1 MRGGTYG
8 SLGIRLGNIPGVVS
22 GMDKQFEF
30 RVLGP
35 LEVTAE
41 GEPLALGGR
50 QQRAVLA
57 LLLLSPNEVV
67 SRDRMIDAI
76 WGESPPT
83 TATNA
88 LQVAVHGLRKILGRE
103 RVLTQGTGYRLEVSR
118 DELDLERFE
127 SLIDSA
133 RGEQPAVAAPKLH
146 AALALC
152 RGAALTGLEGAP
164 FVPAE
169 RERLEE
175 LRLAALERRI
185 DADLELGR
193 ATDLV
198 PELERLVAEHPFR
211 ERLRRQLMLALYRS
225 GRQADALQAYRDAR
239 ELLVEEL
246 GVEPSRELQ
255 ELEALI
261 LRQDPALEVAT
272 TSAATRSGL
281 PAPANPL
288 LGRTLDVAAVTALVR
303 TPATRLVTLTGPGG
317 TGKTRLA
324 LEAAHELQSDFA
336 GGLFLVDLSPIR
348 DPELVESTVAHAVGV
363 SEEAEAD
370 LVERVAAA
378 VAGQETL
385 LVVDNF
391 EHLLEAAPFVAR
403 LLAQIPCLHVLAT
416 SREPLRI
423 AAEREYRVQPLG
435 LPRAGALA
443 LEEVSQAAAVSLF
456 VARAQAAVA
465 DFDLTTENAEAVADI
480 CHALDGLPLAL
491 ELAAARVRLLS
502 TPELRD
508 RIENRLGLLADGP
521 RDLPD
526 RQRTLRSTID
536 WSYDLLREE
545 EQLLLARL
553 AVFAGGWTLDA
564 AEGVCDAGISTLGS
578 LVEKSLVRST
588 QDALAGTRF
597 SMLETVREYALERLT
612 VSGELCAVRDR
623 HASYFGDLAVR
634 LQPILERPTAVDEAE
649 REHDNVRVA
658 LAHTLDR
665 GDGSAALRLC
675 MIARLWYAHG
685 YLGEGSAWIERAL
698 ALEEGDPVV
707 RARVLYYGAAIAWS
721 SGDYERA
728 ILYGRQG
735 LRLAREVGDVMAETG
750 ALMALGLAHQGT
762 RDFETSRDFY
772 RQSLACARASGDDRW
787 TAVALVNI
795 ADIEVGFG
803 NHDEAEAL
811 VREGL
816 EIHRRIGEVEGTGVA
831 LLVLA
836 SSLFDRG
843 RDSEAAP
850 MVVES
855 LSCFR
860 RVGYKDFLVSA
871 LVALA
876 RARAADDPAQAA
888 RLLGAAGT
896 LRAPLGP
903 AQFLWERNWAGNTE
917 KNLREQ
923 LGASRADAELET
935 GASAP
940 GAVIDEVLAEVAV
953 TDPTS

>member
-1 MRGGTYG
+1 ME
-8 SLGIRLGNIPGVVS
+8 
-22 GMDKQFEF
+22 D
-30 RVLGP
+30 
-35 LEVTAE
+35 
-41 GEPLALGGR
+41 
-50 QQRAVLA
+50 
-57 LLLLSPNEVV
+57 
-67 SRDRMIDAI
+67 
-76 WGESPPT
+76 
-83 TATNA
+83 
-88 LQVAVHGLRKILGRE
+88 
-103 RVLTQGTGYRLEVSR
+103 
-118 DELDLERFE
+118 
-127 SLIDSA
+127 
-133 RGEQPAVAAPKLH
+133 
-146 AALALC
+146 
-152 RGAALTGLEGAP
+152 
-164 FVPAE
+164 
-169 RERLEE
+169 
-175 LRLAALERRI
+175 
-185 DADLELGR
+185 
-193 ATDLV
+193 
-198 PELERLVAEHPFR
+198 
-211 ERLRRQLMLALYRS
+211 
-225 GRQADALQAYRDAR
+225 
-239 ELLVEEL
+239 L

-303 TPATRLVTLTGPGG
+303 TPVTRLVTLTGPGG

-423 AAEREYRVQPLG
+423 AAEHEYRVQPLG
-435 LPRAGALA
+435 LPRAGATA

-456 VARAQAAVA
+456 VARARAALA

-564 AEGVCDAGISTLGS
+564 AEGVCDAGVSTLGS
-578 LVEKSLVRST
+578 LVEKSLVRSR

-612 VSGELCAVRDR
+612 VSGELRAVRDR

-649 REHDNVRVA
+649 REHDNIRVA

-698 ALEEGDPVV
+698 ALEEGDPVA

-750 ALMALGLAHQGT
+750 ALMALGLAYQGT

-772 RQSLACARASGDDRW
+772 GQSLACARASGDDRW

-795 ADIEVGFG
+795 ADIEVAFG

-888 RLLGAAGT
+888 RLLGAART

-903 AQFLWERNWAGNTE
+903 AQFLWERDWAENT
-917 KNLREQ
+917 KRNLREL
-923 LGASRADAELET
+923 LGAVPRGRRARNRCKRSRRCDRRSPRRGRRHRPAFLIEVPKSSASRTGVTALLALDGERRRDGRGAARAAMPEL
-935 GASAP
+935 ASALRT
-940 GAVIDEVLAEVAV
+940 GTRQVVFAVQEVAQRV
-953 TDPTS
+953 TTGEAERDPVAERLAALLLDPVAFRLGHAGTVDRPLR

>member
-1 MRGGTYG
+1 
-8 SLGIRLGNIPGVVS
+8 
-22 GMDKQFEF
+22 MDRRFEF
-30 RVLGP
+30 RILGP

-50 QQRAVLA
+50 QQRALLA

-67 SRDRMIDAI
+67 SRDRMIDAL
-76 WGESPPT
+76 WGDSPPT
-83 TATNA
+83 TAANA
-88 LQVAVHGLRKILGRE
+88 LQVAVHGLRKILGHD
-103 RVLTQGTGYRLEVSR
+103 RVVTQGAGYRLEVDR
-118 DELDLERFE
+118 GELDLELFE
-127 SLIDSA
+127 SLVDDA
-133 RGEQPAVAAPKLH
+133 RGEPPGVASPKLH
-146 AALALC
+146 AALTLC
-152 RGAALTGLEGAP
+152 RGVALAGLEGAP

-175 LRLAALERRI
+175 LRLVALERRI

-198 PELERLVAEHPFR
+198 PELERLAAEHPYR
-211 ERLRRQLMLALYRS
+211 ERLHAQVMLALYRS
-225 GRQADALQAYRDAR
+225 GRQADALDAYRQAR
-239 ELLVEEL
+239 AGLVDEL
-246 GVEPSRELQ
+246 GVEPTRQLQ
-255 ELEALI
+255 DLEAAI
-261 LRQDPALEVAT
+261 LRQDPALDAGVQ
-272 TSAATRSGL
+272 AARRPRPTL
-281 PAPANPL
+281 PVPAQPL
-288 LGRTLDVAAVTALVR
+288 VGRTLEVAAVTSLAR
-303 TPATRLVTLTGPGG
+303 TPTARLVTLTGPGG

-363 SEEAEAD
+363 SEEAEVD
-370 LVERVAAA
+370 LVERMAAA
-378 VAGQETL
+378 LAEQETL
-385 LVVDNF
+385 LVIDNF

-403 LLAQIPCLHVLAT
+403 LLAQIPFLHVLAT

-423 AAEREYRVQPLG
+423 AAEHEYRVQPLG
-435 LPRAGALA
+435 LPRAGATA
-443 LEEVSQAAAVSLF
+443 IEEVSRAAAVSLF
-456 VARAQAAVA
+456 VARARAALA

-480 CHALDGLPLAL
+480 CNALDGLPLAL

-536 WSYDLLREE
+536 WSYDLLHEE

-578 LVEKSLVRST
+578 LVEKSLVRSR

-597 SMLETVREYALERLT
+597 SMLETIREYALERLT
-612 VSGELCAVRDR
+612 ASGELRAVRDR

-665 GDGSAALRLC
+665 DDGLTALRLC

-685 YLGEGSAWIERAL
+685 YLGEGSAWMERAL
-698 ALEEGDPVV
+698 ALEGGDPVV

-735 LRLAREVGDVMAETG
+735 LELAREVGDVMAETG

-795 ADIEVGFG
+795 ADIEVAFG
-803 NHDEAEAL
+803 NHAEADAL
-811 VREGL
+811 AREGL

-888 RLLGAAGT
+888 RLLGAART

-903 AQFLWERNWAGNTE
+903 AQFLWERDWVESTME
-917 KNLREQ
+917 NLREL
-923 LGASRADAELET
+923 LGLSRADAELET

-940 GAVIDEVLAEVAV
+940 GAVIDEVLADVAV
-953 TDPTS
+953 TDPVS